1 MEKNTA
7 IEQASNFSQKEV
19 SVIIWPKEYL
29 PENADIHV
37 SNEIYI
43 NAPPELVWNW
53 IINAPLWPK
62 WYKHATNVQITN
74 QDENYLIEGTKFSW
88 NVFGHPVQCIV
99 PEYIQNE
106 RLSWIVRGD
115 GIVAYHAWL
124 IKKTDDGCYVLTEET
139 QQGPAVIAGK
149 KEQTNM
155 MYDAHQFWL
164 EQLKKKVEEVCV

>member
-1 MEKNTA
+1 MEKNTD

-19 SVIIWPKEYL
+19 SAIIWPKEYL

-37 SNEIYI
+37 SNEIY
-43 NAPPELVWNW
+43 
-53 IINAPLWPK
+53 INAPLWPK

-115 GIVAYHAWL
+115 GIVAYHGWL
-124 IKKTDDGCYVLTEET
+124 IKKTDKGCYVLTEET

-155 MYDAHQFWL
+155 IMMHTNFGL
-164 EQLKKKVEEVCV
+164 NN